1 MEVVEKRSDSGH
13 RLKVE
18 LTRVKE
24 NSKIWG
30 LSKWKGGVAYWDGE
44 VCGRTSELR
53 SRVWFQTS

>member
-1 MEVVEKRSDSGH
+1 MEVVEKRSNSGH

-44 VCGRTSELR
+44 VCGRTSEL
-53 SRVWFQTS
+53 